1 MAEQKGFQPIIAYTD
16 TGGTFTDTFIMD
28 KNGDFVIGKA
38 STTPKDV
45 SIGYFDSMDAAVKTA
60 KGNLKEV
67 VSQLEVC
74 GYGSTTAINTLVTR
88 TGAKLGMIITKGC
101 EDYLIMERGF
111 GRWANYSYE
120 DGFHV
125 VTHKQNTPLIHKSK
139 IKGVTERIG
148 CLGDVV
154 IPIYEKEVAQG
165 VEELLKGGVEGI
177 IICFLW
183 SYLNEKHEKKA
194 EEIALKVMSKV
205 GKEVPVYLSSV
216 IAPVFKEYNR
226 FWSTLVEGYAAAPAR
241 APLLKI
247 NKRLGE
253 LGFKKDLQLLMVAG
267 GLASVEQVK
276 MIETL
281 QSGPVGGVI
290 GGKYISDLYGI
301 ENIVTTDV
309 GGTTFDVSLISRGVL
324 PINREPHIDKFA
336 LAMPMIE
343 VDSIGAG
350 GGTIAKIDPYSGR
363 LVLGPESAGG
373 DPGPICYDLGGDNP
387 TVCDADLILGYL
399 DPDNFLGGRIKLNKQ
414 KAMDIYKTKI
424 ADPLELGLYEAAEGV
439 KTILDKRMQGLI
451 RSMVLGKG
459 FEPSD
464 YTLLAFGGGGPTH
477 VAGYTE
483 DIRLDDIMIFP
494 YSACF
499 SAFGAAV
506 ADYSHSYTRSVNT
519 SIAHDVTEETIR
531 GLCQPINDA
540 WQRMEEEGLRQ
551 MEKEGYPAH
560 GVKIVR
566 QAMIRYRGQLND
578 VVVPSPVA
586 RVNSLGD
593 WKSLL
598 AEFDE
603 WYGKIYSTAAKYEQ
617 AGYQIFE
624 VGLVCIADKVKPI
637 LKQYHLSSAKPVA
650 KAKTGARQ
658 AYFKGQ
664 FIETPVYDMDE
675 LLPGNEIDGPAIIE
689 HTTTTV
695 VLPPGRKLTIDKY
708 RTMHLSNVM

>member
-1 MAEQKGFQPIIAYTD
+1 MAIEKEFQPIIAYTD

-28 KNGDFVIGKA
+28 KHGDFVIGKA

-45 SIGYFDSMDAAVKTA
+45 SIGYFGSLENAIMT
-60 KGNLKEV
+60 GNGKVREIV
-67 VSQLEVC
+67 RQLEVV
-74 GYGSTTAINTLVTR
+74 GYGSTTAINTLITR
-88 TGAKLGMIITKGC
+88 TGAKLGMLITKGC

-111 GRWANYSYE
+111 GRWAGYSYE
-120 DGFHV
+120 DGFHA
-125 VTHKQNTPLIHKSK
+125 VTHKQNMPLIPRSR

-148 CLGDVV
+148 CLGDAV
-154 IPIYEKEVAQG
+154 IPMYEKDVRQG
-165 VEELLKGGVEGI
+165 IEELLRDGVEGI

-183 SYLNEKHEKKA
+183 SYLNDKHEKKA
-194 EEIALKVMSKV
+194 HEIALKVMAEKD
-205 GKEVPVYLSSV
+205 KEVPVYISSV

-226 FWSTLVEGYAAAPAR
+226 FWSTLIEGYAAAPAR

-247 NKRLGE
+247 NKKLGE
-253 LGFKKDLQLLMVAG
+253 MGFKKDLQLLMVSG
-267 GLASVEQVK
+267 GLASVEQAK

-309 GGTTFDVSLISRGVL
+309 GGTTFDVSIISRGVL
-324 PINREPHIDKFA
+324 PMNREPHIDKFA

-350 GGTIAKIDPYSGR
+350 GGTIARIDPYSGR

-373 DPGPICYDLGGDNP
+373 DPGPICYDIGGESP

-399 DPDNFLGGRIKLNKQ
+399 DPDNFLGGRIKLNKK
-414 KAMDIYKTKI
+414 KAMDIYKEKI
-424 ADPLELGLYEAAEGV
+424 ADPLGLNVYEAAEGV
-439 KTILDKRMQGLI
+439 KTILDQRMQGLI

-459 FEPSD
+459 FEPAD

-477 VAGYTE
+477 CAGYTE
-483 DIRLDDIMIFP
+483 DIRFADIMIFP

-519 SIAHDVTEETIR
+519 SIAHDATEEQIR
-531 GLCQPINDA
+531 ELCQPINLA
-540 WQRMEEEGLRQ
+540 WQKMEEEGLRQ
-551 MEKEGYPAH
+551 MEKEGYP
-560 GVKIVR
+560 GTSVKLVR
-566 QAMIRYRGQLND
+566 QAMIRYGGQLND

-586 RVNSLGD
+586 RLNTLDD
-593 WKSLL
+593 WKHLL
-598 AEFDE
+598 EEFDM
-603 WYGKIYSTAAKYEQ
+603 WYGKIYSTAAKYPQ

-637 LKQYHLSSAKPVA
+637 LKQYVLSSAKPSA
-650 KAKTGARQ
+650 KAIRGSREC
-658 AYFKGQ
+658 YFNGK
-664 FIETPVYDMDE
+664 FIATTVYEMDE
-675 LLPGNEIDGPAIIE
+675 LLPGNEVEGPALIE
-689 HTTTTV
+689 HPTTTV
-695 VLPPGRKLTIDKY
+695 VVPPGRKIKIDKY
-708 RTMHLSNVM
+708 RTMHMSNAG